1 VVVRGLATVALNGR
15 TREMLRQAPLDGV
28 RVAVR
33 LYQSGR
39 TVHVQPESVRP
50 NEAAPWQP
58 FLPL

>member
-1 VVVRGLATVALNGR
+1 VALNGR